1 MLSLNDKQEVKHASI
16 KLGEVFML
24 EHIKEV
30 LGYRHV
36 LTRMSNMQ
44 RTALHA
50 MTINVVCVSYHSWET
65 CNQFHRLTHQVVARE
80 IVGIGVER
88 VHLQHATRK
97 DVHDV
102 RTFKV
107 DDVNDCLVVERHVLV
122 DKLTECVKILFVGQI
137 SRKKQIG
144 DFFKAETALI
154 YNRCNK
160 VVKLIATIK
169 QFALGRL
176 QMSVVRSLV
185 AHNITNVGKSDK
197 HTASVLV
204 AQTALHAILLKQIVV
219 YLARVLN
226 LVRQFVNQ
234 IFLVHKCYR
243 LLIVRFWVLSISLPL
258 RCMPTKNHCSTIL
271 CGNNDYSTAKIRKI
285 FYFVIFFSK

>member
-1 MLSLNDKQEVKHASI
+1 MLSLNDKQEVEHASI

-24 EHIKEV
+24 EHIQEV
-30 LGYRHV
+30 LGYRHI
-36 LTRMSNMQ
+36 LTRMAYMQ
-44 RTALHA
+44 RTSLHA
-50 MTINVVCVSYHSWET
+50 MTIDVVSISYDSGET
-65 CNQFHRLTHQVVARE
+65 RNQFHRLTHQIVARE
-80 IVGIGVER
+80 IVGIWVER
-88 VHLQHATRK
+88 VHLQYAARK
-97 DVHDV
+97 YVHDV
-102 RTFKV
+102 RTLKV
-107 DDVNDCLVVERHVLV
+107 DDVNDGLVVERHILV
-122 DKLTECVKILFVGQI
+122 DKLTECIKILFVGQI

-144 DFFKAETALI
+144 NLLKTETALI

-160 VVKLIATIK
+160 VVKLIATIE

-185 AHNITNVGKSDK
+185 AHNITNVGKTNK

-204 AQTALHAILLKQIVV
+204 AQTPLHAILQKQIVV
-219 YLARVLN
+219 NLARVLN
-226 LVRQFVNQ
+226 LVRQFINQ

-258 RCMPTKNHCSTIL
+258 RCMPTKYYCLTIL